1 MTSTQRSTVE
11 QSRGG
16 VLLNTELLE
25 TIVASS
31 DIEKLIPVVRASYQL
46 NPLESFDLM
55 QVANDVDKSLGQEL
69 FTDMAYSMLLQNF
82 SIVTR
87 MVQQHAMRQA

>member
-1 MTSTQRSTVE
+1 MFY
-11 QSRGG
+11 
-16 VLLNTELLE
+16 LNTELLE

-55 QVANDVDKSLGQEL
+55 QVANDVNKSLGREL

>member
-1 MTSTQRSTVE
+1 M
-11 QSRGG
+11 
-16 VLLNTELLE
+16 NTELLE

-55 QVANDVDKSLGQEL
+55 QVANDVNKALGQEL

>member
-1 MTSTQRSTVE
+1 M
-11 QSRGG
+11 
-16 VLLNTELLE
+16 NTELLE
-25 TIVASS
+25 TIVTSS

-55 QVANDVDKSLGQEL
+55 QVANDVNKSLGQEL

-87 MVQQHAMRQA
+87 MVQQHAMQQA

>member
-1 MTSTQRSTVE
+1 M
-11 QSRGG
+11 
-16 VLLNTELLE
+16 NTELLE
-25 TIVASS
+25 DIIAKS
-31 DIEKLIPVVRASYQL
+31 DYEKLIPVVRASYQL

-55 QVANDVDKSLGQEL
+55 QVANDVNKSLGQEL

>member
-1 MTSTQRSTVE
+1 M
-11 QSRGG
+11 
-16 VLLNTELLE
+16 NTELLE

-31 DIEKLIPVVRASYQL
+31 DIEKLIPVVRASYRL

-55 QVANDVDKSLGQEL
+55 QVANDVNKALGQEL

>member
-1 MTSTQRSTVE
+1 M
-11 QSRGG
+11 
-16 VLLNTELLE
+16 NTELLE
-25 TIVASS
+25 TIVTSS

-55 QVANDVDKSLGQEL
+55 QVANDVNKSLGQEL
-69 FTDMAYSMLLQNF
+69 FTNMAYSMLLQNF

>member
-1 MTSTQRSTVE
+1 M
-11 QSRGG
+11 
-16 VLLNTELLE
+16 NTELLE

-31 DIEKLIPVVRASYQL
+31 DIEKLIPVVRASYRL

-55 QVANDVDKSLGQEL
+55 QVANDVNKSLGREL

>member
-1 MTSTQRSTVE
+1 M
-11 QSRGG
+11 
-16 VLLNTELLE
+16 NTKLLE

-31 DIEKLIPVVRASYQL
+31 DIEKLIPVVRASYRL

-55 QVANDVDKSLGQEL
+55 QVANDVNKALGREL

-87 MVQQHAMRQA
+87 MVQQHAMRQT

>member
-1 MTSTQRSTVE
+1 M
-11 QSRGG
+11 
-16 VLLNTELLE
+16 NTELLE
-25 TIVASS
+25 TLVASS

-55 QVANDVDKSLGQEL
+55 QVANDVNKSLGQEL

>member
-1 MTSTQRSTVE
+1 M
-11 QSRGG
+11 
-16 VLLNTELLE
+16 NTELLE

-31 DIEKLIPVVRASYQL
+31 DIEKLIPVVRASYRL

-55 QVANDVDKSLGQEL
+55 QVANDVNKSLGQEL

>member
-1 MTSTQRSTVE
+1 M
-11 QSRGG
+11 
-16 VLLNTELLE
+16 NTELLE

-55 QVANDVDKSLGQEL
+55 QVANEVNKSLGQEL
-69 FTDMAYSMLLQNF
+69 FTNMAYSMLLQNF

>member
-1 MTSTQRSTVE
+1 M
-11 QSRGG
+11 
-16 VLLNTELLE
+16 NTELLE

-31 DIEKLIPVVRASYQL
+31 DIEKLIPVVRASYRL

-55 QVANDVDKSLGQEL
+55 QVANEVNNEVNKSLGQEL

>member
-1 MTSTQRSTVE
+1 M
-11 QSRGG
+11 
-16 VLLNTELLE
+16 NTELLE

-55 QVANDVDKSLGQEL
+55 QVANDVNKSLGQEL
-69 FTDMAYSMLLQNF
+69 FTDMAYSMLLQSF

-87 MVQQHAMRQA
+87 MVQQHAMQQA

>member
-1 MTSTQRSTVE
+1 M
-11 QSRGG
+11 
-16 VLLNTELLE
+16 NTELLE

-55 QVANDVDKSLGQEL
+55 QVANDVNKSLGQEL

-87 MVQQHAMRQA
+87 MVQQRAMRQA

>member
-1 MTSTQRSTVE
+1 M
-11 QSRGG
+11 
-16 VLLNTELLE
+16 NTELLE

-55 QVANDVDKSLGQEL
+55 QVANDVNKSLGQEL

-87 MVQQHAMRQA
+87 MVQQHAMRQT

>member
-1 MTSTQRSTVE
+1 MD
-11 QSRGG
+11 
-16 VLLNTELLE
+16 TELLE

-55 QVANDVDKSLGQEL
+55 QVANDVNKSLGQEL

>member
-1 MTSTQRSTVE
+1 MD
-11 QSRGG
+11 
-16 VLLNTELLE
+16 TELLE

-55 QVANDVDKSLGQEL
+55 QVANEVNKSLGQEL

>member
-1 MTSTQRSTVE
+1 M
-11 QSRGG
+11 
-16 VLLNTELLE
+16 NTELLE

-55 QVANDVDKSLGQEL
+55 QVANDVNKSLGQEL

-87 MVQQHAMRQA
+87 MVQQHAMQQA

>member
-1 MTSTQRSTVE
+1 M
-11 QSRGG
+11 
-16 VLLNTELLE
+16 NTELLE

-46 NPLESFDLM
+46 NPLESFDSM
-55 QVANDVDKSLGQEL
+55 QVANDVNKSLGQEL

>member
-1 MTSTQRSTVE
+1 M
-11 QSRGG
+11 
-16 VLLNTELLE
+16 NTELLE
-25 TIVASS
+25 TIVVSS

-55 QVANDVDKSLGQEL
+55 QVANDVNKSLGQEL

>member
-1 MTSTQRSTVE
+1 MS
-11 QSRGG
+11 
-16 VLLNTELLE
+16 TELLE

-31 DIEKLIPVVRASYQL
+31 DVEKLIPVVRASYQL

-55 QVANDVDKSLGQEL
+55 QVANEVNKSVGQEL

>member
-1 MTSTQRSTVE
+1 M
-11 QSRGG
+11 
-16 VLLNTELLE
+16 NTELLE
-25 TIVASS
+25 IIVASS

-55 QVANDVDKSLGQEL
+55 QVANDVNKSLGQEL

>member
-1 MTSTQRSTVE
+1 M
-11 QSRGG
+11 
-16 VLLNTELLE
+16 NTELLE

-46 NPLESFDLM
+46 SPLESFDLM
-55 QVANDVDKSLGQEL
+55 QVANDVNKSLDQEL

>member
-1 MTSTQRSTVE
+1 M
-11 QSRGG
+11 
-16 VLLNTELLE
+16 NTELLE

-55 QVANDVDKSLGQEL
+55 QVANDVNKSLGREL
-69 FTDMAYSMLLQNF
+69 FTNMAYSMLLQNF

>member
-1 MTSTQRSTVE
+1 M
-11 QSRGG
+11 
-16 VLLNTELLE
+16 NTELLE

-46 NPLESFDLM
+46 NPSESFDLM
-55 QVANDVDKSLGQEL
+55 QVANDVNKSLGQEL

>member
-1 MTSTQRSTVE
+1 M
-11 QSRGG
+11 
-16 VLLNTELLE
+16 NTELLE

-55 QVANDVDKSLGQEL
+55 QVADEVNKSLGQEL

-87 MVQQHAMRQA
+87 MVQQHAVRQA

>member
-1 MTSTQRSTVE
+1 M
-11 QSRGG
+11 
-16 VLLNTELLE
+16 NIELLE

-55 QVANDVDKSLGQEL
+55 QVANDVNKSLGQEL

-87 MVQQHAMRQA
+87 MVHQHAMRQA

>member
-1 MTSTQRSTVE
+1 MS
-11 QSRGG
+11 
-16 VLLNTELLE
+16 TELLE

-55 QVANDVDKSLGQEL
+55 QVANEVNKSLGQEL

>member
-1 MTSTQRSTVE
+1 M
-11 QSRGG
+11 
-16 VLLNTELLE
+16 NTELLE

-31 DIEKLIPVVRASYQL
+31 DIEKLIPVVRASYRL

-55 QVANDVDKSLGQEL
+55 QVANEVNNEVNKSLGQEL

-87 MVQQHAMRQA
+87 MVQKHAMRQA

>member
-1 MTSTQRSTVE
+1 MTSTQHSTVE

-55 QVANDVDKSLGQEL
+55 QVANDVNKSLGQEL

>member
-1 MTSTQRSTVE
+1 M
-11 QSRGG
+11 
-16 VLLNTELLE
+16 NTELLE

-55 QVANDVDKSLGQEL
+55 QVANDVNKSLGQEL
-69 FTDMAYSMLLQNF
+69 FTGMAYSMLLQNF

>member
-1 MTSTQRSTVE
+1 M
-11 QSRGG
+11 
-16 VLLNTELLE
+16 NTELLE
-25 TIVASS
+25 IIVTSS
-31 DIEKLIPVVRASYQL
+31 DVEKLIPVVRASYQL

-55 QVANDVDKSLGQEL
+55 QVANDVNKSLGQEL
-69 FTDMAYSMLLQNF
+69 FTNMAYSMLLQNF

>member
-1 MTSTQRSTVE
+1 M
-11 QSRGG
+11 
-16 VLLNTELLE
+16 NTELLE
-25 TIVASS
+25 TIVAGS

-55 QVANDVDKSLGQEL
+55 QVANDVNKSLGQEL

>member
-1 MTSTQRSTVE
+1 M
-11 QSRGG
+11 
-16 VLLNTELLE
+16 NTELLE

-31 DIEKLIPVVRASYQL
+31 DIEKLIPVVRASYQM

-55 QVANDVDKSLGQEL
+55 QVANDVNKSLGQEL